1 MKPLFRASFKGRRLS
16 LYCLTTAIFGVLMLA
31 FSYSHAQVTLSAN
44 GPGNTYE
51 LIESVLGNGTADEV
65 PDCAH
70 PAFGRHITEVFD
82 NDLNKNV
89 FVFHIHNTPDND
101 RCGGNTDRQR
111 NEIKTFGPSPAN
123 VKATYGETVTYRW
136 KFKIDAGFI
145 PTSGFCHLHQIKAG
159 DGDDGSPLMT
169 LTPRAGNP
177 QKLQVIYTPG
187 TGQTGGG
194 EKASAPLSSFK
205 GTWVEVVEKITYT
218 TSGSYQVT
226 IKKVS
231 DGATLLTYTN
241 NNINMWRDGTTFCRP
256 KWGIYRK
263 LVSGMRD
270 EQVRFADFC
279 IAEGSATCGST
290 LDETAAA
297 PAPATADKTEA
308 DLPVVV
314 NIFPNPV
321 QEVTN
326 IDLQVKEAGATLV
339 EIFDIRQQRV
349 AMVMNAS
356 LSPGSHRTSL
366 DTHNLAAGTYVIKIT
381 HNGKSYTKKL
391 SKQ

>member
-1 MKPLFRASFKGRRLS
+1 MRSYYYRAAM
-16 LYCLTTAIFGVLMLA
+16 LTFAGSLA
-31 FSYSHAQVTLSAN
+31 FSFSHAQVTLSAN

-51 LIESVLGNGTADEV
+51 LIESVLGSGTASEV

-70 PAFGRHITEVFD
+70 ASFGRHITEEFD

-89 FVFHIHNTPDND
+89 FIFHIHNTPDND
-101 RCGGNTDRQR
+101 RCGSATDRQR

-159 DGDDGSPLMT
+159 DGDDGAPIIT
-169 LTPRAGNP
+169 LTPRAGTP

-187 TGQTGGG
+187 SGLPGGG

-205 GTWVEVVEKITYT
+205 GTWVEVEEKITYT
-218 TSGSYQVT
+218 STGSYQVT

-231 DGATLLTYTN
+231 DGTTLLNYTN
-241 NNINMWRDGTTFCRP
+241 SNIDMWRSGTTFCRP

-263 LVSGMRD
+263 LVTGMRD

-279 IAEGSATCGST
+279 IAEGSATCGSP
-290 LDETAAA
+290 L
-297 PAPATADKTEA
+297 APATSDTPPAADKTATNEA
-308 DLPVVV
+308 IAV
-314 NIFPNPV
+314 NIFPNPF
-321 QEVTN
+321 QQVTN
-326 IDLQVKEAGATLV
+326 VDLQIKEEGNVTVEVFDTQQKKVATLLSS
-339 EIFDIRQQRV
+339 
-349 AMVMNAS
+349 S
-356 LSPGSHRTSL
+356 LPSGSHRTSL
-366 DTHNLAAGTYVIKIT
+366 DTKNLPAGTYAVKVT
-381 HNGKSYTKKL
+381 HNGKVYTKMVT
-391 SKQ
+391 KQ